1 MNNEDKKKIIQK
13 IKKSMKQSEKNHI
26 QETNNIIEN
35 FTMKHLT
42 EELVNKEI
50 ENQSD
55 VFKKRMEEKKMLR
68 NSSHPVFNGFKVLL
82 I

>member
-1 MNNEDKKKIIQK
+1 
-13 IKKSMKQSEKNHI
+13 MKP
-26 QETNNIIEN
+26 
-35 FTMKHLT
+35 LT